1 MSRTYVLFA
10 LLALF
15 VAVGVPAIITNA
27 EEDDGLEKMKGNW
40 SIFWLAGQRPRRT
53 GFVAELSAA
62 SLVLREEEDASSAV
76 IAVAESLLRFS
87 RLLGT
92 QDDVQGSSSVPA
104 AWLLGL
110 PRVVNA
116 RVSREGVHLTD
127 CPTVGVTFA
136 RPQHYMEAGLGTVFE
151 APQTVHL
158 PVDGTCAQAPFTV
171 RGYWLER
178 LSKDE
183 ILMVIMVRVDGEDN
197 SAVFH
202 LCRRLEEGTGVRS
215 SITSAALLVTVALI
229 RFFPSVFWR
238 RKGGTASATRITPN
252 PLRPALSELR
262 RRELL
267 RRQEEIIRRMKEE
280 DGRS

>member
-1 MSRTYVLFA
+1 MARIYVLFVV
-10 LLALF
+10 LALF

-27 EEDDGLEKMKGNW
+27 GEDDGLEKLKGNW
-40 SIFWLAGQRPRRT
+40 SILWLAGQRPRRT

-62 SLVLREEEDASSAV
+62 SLVLREEEDGPSAV
-76 IAVAESLLRFS
+76 IAVAESFLRFL

-92 QDDVQGSSSVPA
+92 QDDVQGSSSVLP
-104 AWLLGL
+104 AWLSGL

-127 CPTVGVTFA
+127 CPTEGVAFA
-136 RPQHYMEAGLGTVFE
+136 RPQHYMEAAFGTVFE
-151 APQTVHL
+151 TPQTVRL

-171 RGYWLER
+171 WGYWLER

-183 ILMVIMVRVDGEDN
+183 ILMVIMVRVDDEDN
-197 SAVFH
+197 NAVFH
-202 LCRRLEEGTGVRS
+202 LCRRLEGGNGVRS

-229 RFFPSVFWR
+229 KFFPILFWK
-238 RKGGTASATRITPN
+238 RKGETASATRVIPN

-267 RRQEEIIRRMKEE
+267 RRQEEIIQRMKEE